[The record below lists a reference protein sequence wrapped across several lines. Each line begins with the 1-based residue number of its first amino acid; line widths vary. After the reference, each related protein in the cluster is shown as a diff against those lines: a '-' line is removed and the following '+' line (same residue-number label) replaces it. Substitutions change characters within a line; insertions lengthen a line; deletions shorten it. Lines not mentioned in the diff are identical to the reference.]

1 VNVAIT
7 ENKGAIDIRSDHRQ
21 NVVIIGGGFAGVTL
35 ARALEKKLPPQF
47 DLFLLSRNDYITYN
61 PLLPEVVG
69 ASVLPGHVVV
79 PLRRILKRTR
89 IRMVDV
95 SVVDLDNRTV
105 TYSKPIA
112 DTIPFV
118 HLVFAAGLDANLDTV
133 PGMAAHGLPLKTLGD
148 ALFLRNRVIGC
159 LEEATLTYD
168 ADRSR
173 LLTSFVVAGG
183 GFSGVEAAGEIHDL
197 LEEASPL
204 FKRVSHDQC
213 QVHIV
218 HSGDRLLPEVRKSL
232 GRYTYGIM
240 RDRGIHIHLNTR
252 VAAVDATGVELSDGS
267 RIPAATV
274 VSTIG
279 AQAHSF
285 IAHLP
290 IANARGR
297 IETLPTL
304 EVASHPCVWALGDCA
319 MVPNAADGQPSP
331 TTAQF
336 AVQQAN
342 LLVKNLLGS
351 IAGQPLRAFSY
362 EAKGQ
367 LAAVGHRKAVAE
379 IHGHRLAGLFAWF
392 LWRAFYLARIPTFAW
407 KVRLFMEWSW
417 SLFFHKDVS
426 LLGFERSGER
436 SAEGVSREGGSANR
450 ATAPSAAA
458 FQHRSP

>member
-1 VNVAIT
+1 MN
-7 ENKGAIDIRSDHRQ
+7 DSPLPRSDHRE

-35 ARALEKKLPPQF
+35 AQTLEKRLPERF

-89 IRMVDV
+89 IRMVEV
-95 SVVDLDNRTV
+95 GSIDLHNKTV
-105 TYSKPIA
+105 TYVRPIE

-118 HLVFAAGLDANLDTV
+118 HLIFAVGLDANLDTV
-133 PGMAAHGLPLKTLGD
+133 PGMTVHGVPLKTLGD
-148 ALFLRNRVIGC
+148 ALYLRNRVIGS

-168 ADRSR
+168 THRSR

-197 LEEASPL
+197 LAEAAPL
-204 FKRVSHDQC
+204 FKRVTREQC
-213 QVHIV
+213 RVHIV

-232 GRYTYGIM
+232 GRYTEGIM
-240 RDRGIHIHLNTR
+240 RARGIDVRLGVR
-252 VAAVDATGVELSDGS
+252 VTSVDAGGVNLDNGE
-267 RIPAATV
+267 RIEAATV

-279 AQAHSF
+279 AQAHGF
-285 IAHLP
+285 VARLP
-290 IANARGR
+290 FANARGR
-297 IETLPTL
+297 IETGPTL
-304 EVASHPCVWALGDCA
+304 EVPGFDNVWALGDCA
-319 MVPNAADGQPSP
+319 VVPNAHDGTPSP

-336 AVQQAN
+336 AVQQARLLVQN
-342 LLVKNLLGS
+342 LLARIDGR
-351 IAGQPLRAFSY
+351 PLRPFSY

-379 IHGHRLAGLFAWF
+379 LYGHRVAGLTAWF

-426 LLGFERSGER
+426 LLGFERSGMT
-436 SAEGVSREGGSANR
+436 SALSAQAPESPA
-450 ATAPSAAA
+450 ATE
-458 FQHRSP
+458 

>member
-1 VNVAIT
+1 MDT
-7 ENKGAIDIRSDHRQ
+7 RSDHRQ
-21 NVVIIGGGFAGVTL
+21 NVVIIGGGFAGVTV
-35 ARALEKKLPPQF
+35 AQALEKKLPAQF

-89 IRMVDV
+89 IRMVEV
-95 SVVDLDNRTV
+95 SAIDLDARTV
-105 TYSKPIA
+105 TYSKPIE

-118 HLVFAAGLDANLDTV
+118 HLIIAAGLDANLDTV
-133 PGMAAHGLPLKTLGD
+133 PGMAANGLPLKTLGD

-168 ADRSR
+168 TSRSR

-197 LEEASPL
+197 LAEAAPL
-204 FKRVSHDQC
+204 FKRVSPDQC

-218 HSGDRLLPEVRKSL
+218 HSGDRLLPEVSNSL

-240 RDRGIHIHLNTR
+240 RDRGIHLHLNTR
-252 VAAVDATGVELSDGS
+252 VASVGAHGVELNNGT
-267 RIPAATV
+267 RIDAATV
-274 VSTIG
+274 ISTIG
-279 AQAHSF
+279 AQAHPF

-297 IETLPTL
+297 IETMPTL
-304 EVASHPCVWALGDCA
+304 QVPGHPAVWALGDCA
-319 MVPNAADGQPSP
+319 MVPNTANGQPSP

-336 AVQQAN
+336 AVQQAK
-342 LLVKNLLGS
+342 LLVKNLLAS
-351 IAGQPLRAFSY
+351 IAGRPLRTFSY

-379 IHGHRLAGLFAWF
+379 IYGYRLAGLFAWF

-407 KVRLFMEWSW
+407 KVRLFMEWNW

-426 LLGFERSGER
+426 LLGFERSGGAGGE
-436 SAEGVSREGGSANR
+436 AES
-450 ATAPSAAA
+450 APSSAA
-458 FQHRSP
+458 FQPRSPVP